1 MANRKNLTTQRI
13 AVAVILLVAAQAG
26 AHTLFFKPDSFFL
39 TTGQDVMMP
48 LINGTFVTSE
58 NRIPPNR
65 MLDATIVA
73 PDGSDI
79 EIADD
84 QWSFSGNVTN
94 LSNRFEQEGNYVIG
108 VGTRPMMARVAPE
121 NFNFY
126 LRYEGLEDDAK
137 EREAFAETDIGAAE
151 RYQKF
156 SKTILQV
163 GNTQSENYD
172 TEFGYPVEIVPLQN
186 PYELEVGDTF
196 RARILKDGAPLINE
210 FVYATHEGHYD
221 LSDDGIYDELVRVRS
236 DENGEI
242 DFVLQE
248 SGRWYIR
255 FIHLTRMGD
264 QEHWYSGILVYL
276 GAEEQRIPYESF
288 WATLTFEVR

>member
-1 MANRKNLTTQRI
+1 MTNRTILTTRRI
-13 AVAVILLVAAQAG
+13 AIAVILLVTAQAG

-39 TTGQDVMMP
+39 TTGQDVKMA

-58 NRIPPNR
+58 NRVPPNR

-79 EIADD
+79 KIADD
-84 QWSFSGNVTN
+84 QWSFSGKVTN
-94 LSNRFEQEGNYVIG
+94 LSARFEQEGNYVIG

-137 EREAFAETDIGAAE
+137 EREALSETGIGAAE

-163 GNTQSENYD
+163 GEAQSENFD

-196 RARILKDGAPLINE
+196 RARILKDGAPLANE
-210 FVYATHEGHYD
+210 LVYATHEGHYD
-221 LSDDGIYDELVRVRS
+221 LSEDGIIDELVSVRS

-248 SGRWYIR
+248 PGRWYIR

-264 QEHWYSGILVYL
+264 KEYWYSRILVSL